1 MEEKKFNEAKYT
13 KEMIDKLHTRSLK
26 LLEAI
31 SGTMNKIT
39 VDYVTGEGRTQRPA
53 EIYLSNTA
61 AIREL
66 MQKEYTEIQL
76 ELGELREKFKNL

>member
-1 MEEKKFNEAKYT
+1 MEEKKFNEAKHT

-31 SGTMNKIT
+31 SATINKIT
-39 VDYVTGEGRTQRPA
+39 VDYVTGTEKFRRPG
-53 EIYLSNTA
+53 EIYLTNTA
-61 AIREL
+61 AIRDL

-76 ELGELREKFKNL
+76 ELGELREKFKSL

>member
-26 LLEAI
+26 LLEAM
-31 SGTMNKIT
+31 SATMNKIT
-39 VDYVTGEGRTQRPA
+39 VEYVTGEERFRRPG
-53 EIYLSNTA
+53 EIYLNNTA
-61 AIREL
+61 AIRDL

-76 ELGELREKFKNL
+76 ELGVLREKFKSL

>member
-39 VDYVTGEGRTQRPA
+39 VEYVTGEGKFRRPG
-53 EIYLSNTA
+53 EIYLNNTA
-61 AIREL
+61 ALRDF

-76 ELGELREKFKNL
+76 ELGELREKFKSL